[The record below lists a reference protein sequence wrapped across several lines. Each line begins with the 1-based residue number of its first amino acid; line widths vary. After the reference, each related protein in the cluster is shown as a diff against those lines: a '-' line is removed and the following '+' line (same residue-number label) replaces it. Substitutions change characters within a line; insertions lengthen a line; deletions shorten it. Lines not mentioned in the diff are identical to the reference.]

1 VSSLLGLT
9 LSAAFSIYEFTASK
23 EYSHQKMLIYK
34 KLRLLHIMKIVLI
47 QPPSGTP
54 SLKVPPLGL
63 GYITAVLK
71 RNRIETKIIDLS
83 VENIDLSTYLSLEK
97 PEIVGISSIVTSARR
112 AHEIAKQ
119 SKSILPRS
127 FVVMGGPYPSMMRD
141 RLLTRQRE
149 VDAAV
154 VGEAEFTFLELV
166 KRLQDGKRLDAVE
179 GLIFREDDRIRSNQM
194 SNLIYPLDRIPYPAR
209 EELKMPLYGENAGS
223 IFTSRGCP
231 QQCIFCS
238 RPVFG
243 RKWRGHS
250 PEYVLKEI
258 EYLMKEYEVSTLSV
272 LDDNFTVDL
281 TRAEKILDR
290 IIAKKWK
297 LAIYFWNGMR
307 VDHMT
312 KDLLLKLKKAGCTA
326 INFGVE
332 SVDPDVLSFIRKG
345 VSLNQIEQAIKLTHE
360 LGIIVN
366 IFLMLGNPGD
376 TAEAADKIK
385 TFVEKVHV
393 DGVHLSMATPLMG
406 TKFWDWVETNGRWL
420 DYDREELLDWPID
433 DTDESYPVF
442 ETSDF
447 SADERIKAYRKTRN
461 ILKEKSLL
469 I

>member
-1 VSSLLGLT
+1 MKNSEPSFYFCLLKYT
-9 LSAAFSIYEFTASK
+9 YN
-23 EYSHQKMLIYK
+23 H
-34 KLRLLHIMKIVLI
+34 RLLTMKIVLI

-71 RNRIETKIIDLS
+71 RSRIEAKIIDLNI
-83 VENIDLSTYLSLEK
+83 ENSSRSTYLSLEK
-97 PEIVGISSIVTSARR
+97 PEVIGISSIVTNARQ
-112 AHEIAKQ
+112 AIKIAKQ

-127 FVVMGGPYPSMMRD
+127 FVVMGGPYPSMMGD
-141 RLLTRQRE
+141 RLLTGHRE

-166 KRLQDGKRLDAVE
+166 KRLQDGKSLDAVE

-194 SNLIYPLDRIPYPAR
+194 SNPIYPLDKIPYPAR
-209 EELKMPLYGENAGS
+209 EELKMHLYGENVGS

-250 PEYVLKEI
+250 AEYVLKEI
-258 EYLMKEYEVSTLSV
+258 EHLMKTYGVSTLSI

-281 TRAEKILDR
+281 DRAEKILDG

-297 LAIYFWNGMR
+297 LSIYFWNGMR

-326 INFGVE
+326 INYGVE

-345 VSLNQIEQAIKLTHE
+345 VSLDQIEQAIKLTRE
-360 LGIIVN
+360 LGIRAN

-376 TAEAADKIK
+376 TAKAADKIK

-406 TKFWDWVETNGRWL
+406 TKFWDWVENNGQWL

-433 DTDESYPVF
+433 DTEESYPVF

-461 ILKEKSLL
+461 ILKEKGLL